1 MERAHNEFSSP
12 ACGGGGEPPNAVS
25 RKGARGHAPIVAALC
40 LMLGTTAAQAGWQ
53 DRASPYDA
61 QRLSRLDE
69 ARAKAMQEA
78 SAGSDMG
85 IIAPVMNA
93 QGAMPSGSDLVGSW
107 RCRTIKLGG
116 ITPSVVYSWFSCR
129 ISDRGGVLYLQKT
142 SGSQRTSGFL
152 YPGDGG
158 FVYLGASTVN
168 GEKPH
173 AYSGNGASV
182 GAPAT
187 PDDQIGLLTMIG
199 PNHARL
205 EMPYPVLES
214 TMDVLELQR

>member
-1 MERAHNEFSSP
+1 MGRTATRLLP
-12 ACGGGGEPPNAVS
+12 A
-25 RKGARGHAPIVAALC
+25 IVFLLAAS
-40 LMLGTTAAQAGWQ
+40 TAYAGWQ

-78 SAGSDMG
+78 SAGSDMDV
-85 IIAPVMNA
+85 IAPVMNA
-93 QGAMPSGSDLVGSW
+93 QGAMPDTRDLVGSW

-129 ISDRGGVLYLQKT
+129 ISERGGLLYLQKT

-158 FVYLGASTVN
+158 LVYLGASTVN

-173 AYSGNGASV
+173 AYSGNGASA

>member
-1 MERAHNEFSSP
+1 MKGTQMARTALKVLP
-12 ACGGGGEPPNAVS
+12 AIALLLAAVS
-25 RKGARGHAPIVAALC
+25 
-40 LMLGTTAAQAGWQ
+40 AQAGWQ
-53 DRASPYDA
+53 DRASQFDA

-69 ARAKAMQEA
+69 SRSKAMQEA
-78 SAGSDMG
+78 SAGGDMAV
-85 IIAPVMNA
+85 ISPVMNA
-93 QGAMPSGSDLVGSW
+93 QGSMPSEGDLVGSW

-116 ITPSVVYSWFSCR
+116 ITPSVVYAWFHCT
-129 ISDRGGVLYLQKT
+129 ISRRGGGLYLQKT

-152 YPGDGG
+152 YAGDGG
-158 FVYLGASTVN
+158 LVYLGASTEN

-187 PDDQIGLLTMIG
+187 PDDQIGLLTVIG